1 MKKLVILLLALV
13 MAAGCAFAEGLPFDA
28 VQLEFEDYGFSICLP
43 EDWVSIELT
52 EEDLADGLILCAAS
66 PDYARTVSVV
76 FIDLQTY
83 IEDTQEL
90 AELLGGGH
98 IGVSVEEI
106 NGIEFV
112 AATAKEDDANLLYT
126 LDSENDGVFMFCF
139 TPASDGAFLEIA
151 QGIAGSI
158 DTL

>member
-1 MKKLVILLLALV
+1 MKRLAVLLLTLV
-13 MAAGCAFAEGLPFDA
+13 MAAGCALAEGLPFDA

-52 EEDLADGLILCAAS
+52 EADVADGLILVAAS
-66 PDYARTVSVV
+66 PDHARTVSVA
-76 FIDLQTY
+76 FIDLEMY
-83 IEDTQEL
+83 IRDTEEL
-90 AELLGGGH
+90 AELLGDGH
-98 IGVSVEEI
+98 TGVSIEEI

-112 AATAKEDDANLLYT
+112 VATAQEDDVNLLYT

-139 TPASDGAFLEIA
+139 MPASDEAFLSIA